1 MEAAENLAVGEV
13 IAVAGAAE
21 SGPEGG
27 SYEDDLGA
35 AGQKVGGF
43 IEHGGVYD
51 GFIVFGNKVVYPF
64 CDDWVNHGFLYLKQV
79 REGKEQLAQG
89 AAVYRAVFFFELEVL
104 LLGIGN
110 KGVQDSVFY
119 KFYCVVDEEVGIY
132 GGPAF
137 FFHL

>member
-27 SYEDDLGA
+27 GDEDDLGA
-35 AGQKVGGF
+35 AGQNVGGF

-51 GFIVFGNKVVYPF
+51 GFFVAFDEVVYPF
-64 CDDWVNHGFLYLKQV
+64 CDDWVNHGFLNGEEL
-79 REGKEQLAQG
+79 REGKKELAEG
-89 AAVYRAVFFFELEVL
+89 AAVYAAVFSFEFKML

-110 KGVQDSVFY
+110 KGVQNSVFY
-119 KFYCVVDEEVGIY
+119 KFYCVVNQEVGVY
-132 GGPAF
+132 GRPAF

>member
-13 IAVAGAAE
+13 VAVAGSAD

-27 SYEDDLGA
+27 GYEDDLGA

-51 GFIVFGNKVVYPF
+51 GFFVAFDEVVYPF
-64 CDDWVNHGFLYLKQV
+64 CDDWVNHGFLNGEEL
-79 REGKEQLAQG
+79 REGKKELAEG
-89 AAVYRAVFFFELEVL
+89 AAVYAAVFSFEFKML
-104 LLGIGN
+104 LLGIGD
-110 KGVQDSVFY
+110 KGVQNSVFY
-119 KFYCVVDEEVGIY
+119 QLDCVVNQKVGVY
-132 GGPAF
+132 GRPAF

>member
-13 IAVAGAAE
+13 VAVAGATD

-27 SYEDDLGA
+27 GYEDDFGA

-51 GFIVFGNKVVYPF
+51 GFFVAFDEVVYPF
-64 CDDWVNHGFLYLKQV
+64 CDDWVNHGFLNGEKL
-79 REGKEQLAQG
+79 REGKKELAEG

-104 LLGIGN
+104 LFGVGN
-110 KGVQDSVFY
+110 EGVQDSVFY
-119 KFYCVVDEEVGIY
+119 KFYCVVDEEVGVY
-132 GGPAF
+132 GRPAF